1 MKTSYRYTLFAD
13 YFQFCLQDEDAD
25 GDLSEEWTD
34 ETVSRSSW
42 ERLSLLVAQTI
53 SPKRREFKSSL
64 VIIAPEY
71 ITAT

>member
-13 YFQFCLQDEDAD
+13 YFQFYLQDEDAD

-34 ETVSRSSW
+34 ETVSRSSRG
-42 ERLSLLVAQTI
+42 RLSLLVAQTI

-64 VIIAPEY
+64 VIIASEY

>member
-13 YFQFCLQDEDAD
+13 YFQFYLQDEDAD

-34 ETVSRSSW
+34 ETVS
-42 ERLSLLVAQTI
+42 
-53 SPKRREFKSSL
+53 KRREFKSSL